1 MCFNTF
7 VCSKLNALLYWTGFV
22 HFGGGKKPGK
32 SLSLKMLFS
41 GQDVDRIERQ
51 HAPTVKLTLMA
62 GSCSFNNIWLHTRKY
77 KWWLEKTED
86 KGKAKCVICDK
97 TFDISYTGRQ
107 HCPATLK
114 QQASTIKGFSNP
126 RQSPQMTTVTLAVC
140 SSTATSSLK
149 QRTPSF
155 VGGRVWHLNLNFDIM
170 FLLWCRVFALW
181 CRVCALWCGIC
192 ALWCK
197 VNVPWCAVSLLAT
210 DMNTSVYRILSNFN
224 PDQSFT
230 VCYSLALEFNFLQN
244 WFSLFFH
251 ISTVVFL

>member
-1 MCFNTF
+1 MHLHCRGQTDCYHRSPSDFHTPNQGQNFISFQQIWLCHLKITIWTSQLDMCFNTF
-7 VCSKLNALLYWTGFV
+7 VCFKLNALLYWTGFV
-22 HFGGGKKPGK
+22 NFWGGEPGK

-114 QQASTIKGFSNP
+114 QQIIT
-126 RQSPQMTTVTLAVC
+126 
-140 SSTATSSLK
+140 
-149 QRTPSF
+149 
-155 VGGRVWHLNLNFDIM
+155 
-170 FLLWCRVFALW
+170 LLWLSGKLAPSRGFPTPDSPPRWPLWHWLFAAVLPPRPW
-181 CRVCALWCGIC
+181 NKGLLPLLGGGCGI
-192 ALWCK
+192 LIWT
-197 VNVPWCAVSLLAT
+197 L
-210 DMNTSVYRILSNFN
+210 I
-224 PDQSFT
+224 
-230 VCYSLALEFNFLQN
+230 
-244 WFSLFFH
+244 
-251 ISTVVFL
+251 